1 MGAIIIA
8 CSALALWR
16 PGLFAWVAPH
26 VAPLLGVI
34 MFGMGMTLRW
44 EDFSH
49 VFLRPRDIVLGLA
62 AQFGCMPLLAF
73 LLCRLFRLPP
83 DLAMGVILVGAA
95 PGVTASNV
103 LTFIARGDVPYSVAL
118 TAVATFLSLG
128 LMPLLTWLLGGVWVP
143 VDVWG
148 LFLSI
153 VNIVLLPVLLGLTAH
168 RFCRPLTQ
176 KALPFL
182 PLLSSLVI
190 TLVVAGIIAVNAE
203 RILHAEASVFLVV
216 IVHGAGPDA
225 FFTDLGHCRSPVQRL
240 AEHFRGAAFQLFSHP
255 PARRGNNKGAGMN
268 SRFLPILGGTMIVA
282 GTAIGAGMLA
292 LPMISAGMWFY
303 WSVGLL
309 LVSWFCMFRSSQ
321 AILEVNL
328 HFEPG
333 DSFHTLV
340 RELLGPFWSTLN
352 GLAVAFV
359 LYTLVYAYVSGG
371 GSVVQ
376 QSLAP
381 ILGSTPP
388 RLLSSL
394 LFALLL
400 TVCVWWS
407 SKMVDRLSVLLMGG
421 MALSF
426 LLSISGMIGHIRLDT
441 LQTPRAAAAGPSS
454 SGELCPP
461 I

>member
-1 MGAIIIA
+1 MGGSMPPGRIAPRRKTRAKTAILPDSAAFFQPALAIIRALCQYAEHVFLRVPPLSPSSRRALLPRLAHRFSALVTRFMGAIIIA

-95 PGVTASNV
+95 PGGTASNV

-216 IVHGAGPDA
+216 IVHNLLGLALGYILARAWNLGESRGRALCLEVGTQNSGLATALALTHFSPTSAIAGALFSVWQNISGALLSNYFHTRP
-225 FFTDLGHCRSPVQRL
+225 L
-240 AEHFRGAAFQLFSHP
+240 GAATT
-255 PARRGNNKGAGMN
+255 KE
-268 SRFLPILGGTMIVA
+268 
-282 GTAIGAGMLA
+282 
-292 LPMISAGMWFY
+292 
-303 WSVGLL
+303 
-309 LVSWFCMFRSSQ
+309 Q
-321 AILEVNL
+321 A
-328 HFEPG
+328 
-333 DSFHTLV
+333 
-340 RELLGPFWSTLN
+340 
-352 GLAVAFV
+352 
-359 LYTLVYAYVSGG
+359 
-371 GSVVQ
+371 
-376 QSLAP
+376 
-381 ILGSTPP
+381 
-388 RLLSSL
+388 
-394 LFALLL
+394 
-400 TVCVWWS
+400 
-407 SKMVDRLSVLLMGG
+407 
-421 MALSF
+421 
-426 LLSISGMIGHIRLDT
+426 
-441 LQTPRAAAAGPSS
+441 
-454 SGELCPP
+454 
-461 I
+461 